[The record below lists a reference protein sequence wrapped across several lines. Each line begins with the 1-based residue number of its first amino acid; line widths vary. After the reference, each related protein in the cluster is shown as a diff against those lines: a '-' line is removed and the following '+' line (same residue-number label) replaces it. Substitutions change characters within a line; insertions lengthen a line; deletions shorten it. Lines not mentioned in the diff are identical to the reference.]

1 MEGGSRG
8 DGGAREDSGSRE
20 QPAHWKGPDSFT
32 AANPLSL
39 AGPEESMADGRSL
52 GKVHAQ
58 TLPLSLPEA
67 LAEEGR
73 WGSVDAKGE
82 HSGVYQGYT
91 APLERD
97 WHWRSCVEEV
107 WGHHVGVDGK

>member
-1 MEGGSRG
+1 
-8 DGGAREDSGSRE
+8 
-20 QPAHWKGPDSFT
+20 
-32 AANPLSL
+32 
-39 AGPEESMADGRSL
+39 
-52 GKVHAQ
+52 
-58 TLPLSLPEA
+58 
-67 LAEEGR
+67 
-73 WGSVDAKGE
+73 VDAKGE